1 MRISDWSSDV
11 CSSDLLA
18 EGPGPVTPRA
28 RARVRKL
35 RSSADEAPYILLRSV
50 RVMDVAVAVE
60 TFKRFGLGEMM
71 FAHITRHHAPRPFR
85 SEAVEAKAVRALLPK
100 IAEDYEAGGGHVRLG
115 RPPIFVA
122 GRSEEHTYDTKSLM
136 SLSYAVF

>member
-35 RSSADEAPYILLRSV
+35 RSSADEAPNILLRSV
-50 RVMDVAVAVE
+50 RVMDVAVAVD

-71 FAHITRHHAPRPFR
+71 FAHITRNHAPRPFR
-85 SEAVEAKAVRALLPK
+85 SDNVEAK
-100 IAEDYEAGGGHVRLG
+100 
-115 RPPIFVA
+115 
-122 GRSEEHTYDTKSLM
+122 RSEERRVGKEGVCTCRSWWSPRRSKNKQN
-136 SLSYAVF
+136 